1 MLVKD
6 PSPEVRIATTWAL
19 EMSDDPLAV
28 EALLKC
34 LDDENPAVVV
44 ECIRS
49 LEFNGDETTVQ
60 YLIPMLTHDDE
71 DVRSAAAD
79 AIKSLQ

>member
-1 MLVKD
+1 
-6 PSPEVRIATTWAL
+6 VRIATTWAL
-19 EMSDDPLAV
+19 EMTDAPRAV
-28 EALLKC
+28 EALVKC
-34 LDDENPAVVV
+34 LSDEDPAVVV

-49 LEFNGDETTVQ
+49 LEFLGDETTVE
-60 YLIPMLTHDDE
+60 YLIPMLSHEDE